1 MALVK
6 CRECGNDVA
15 TSAATCPKCGAPVRR
30 QLLTTRN
37 ILLGFCALGI
47 CYVGFCVVLN
57 LANTPGRR
65 HSPTVAVGEPKQV
78 DIGPLLREYGAN
90 ELQADANYWGR
101 TIQTRGYVEKLGR
114 EAFDSIYLVL
124 SSARGSEPT
133 ALQCQASNDQ
143 LKRLAKL
150 EKGSHITIRG
160 RVAGLS
166 LHSVIV
172 TNCVLVDQE
181 GFRTNTVN
189 C

>member
-15 TSAATCPKCGAPVRR
+15 TSAAACPKCGAPVRR

-37 ILLGFCALGI
+37 ILLAFCSLGM
-47 CYVGFCVVLN
+47 CYVGSCVVLN

-90 ELQADANYWGR
+90 ELQADANYRGR

-114 EAFDSIYLVL
+114 DAFDSIYLVL

-133 ALQCQASNDQ
+133 DLQCQVSNSQ
-143 LKRLAKL
+143 LQSVAKL
-150 EKGSHITIRG
+150 SQGAHITVQG
-160 RVAGLS
+160 KVDGLI
-166 LHSVIV
+166 LRTVIV
-172 TNCVLVDQE
+172 SNCELV
-181 GFRTNTVN
+181 GM
-189 C
+189 